1 LIAMLSLAH
10 ANLPS
15 GTESSDCAAA
25 IHLPEHLILVL
36 ADGAGG
42 TTHGRA
48 AARAAIDLV
57 THELAHGVDL
67 DDPLRVVDVLRSI
80 DVRLAR
86 ERAGQ
91 TTAVC
96 VVVSGHNVL
105 GASAGDSEAWIV
117 DGPSVVRLTDDQA
130 RKPLLGGGAQPRSF
144 LAAPLRGTLIV
155 ASDGLFKYANED
167 GVVRACALDAV
178 EAVARALCA
187 AARLPN
193 GKLQDDL
200 SLFVVRVGA

>member
-1 LIAMLSLAH
+1 MLSLAH
-10 ANLPS
+10 VNLPS

-25 IHLPEHLILVL
+25 IHLPEHLIVVL

-48 AARAAIDLV
+48 AARAVIDLV

-67 DDPLRVVDVLRSI
+67 DDPLRVADVLRSI

-96 VVVSGHNVL
+96 LVVTENAIL
-105 GASAGDSEAWIV
+105 GASAGDSEAWMV
-117 DGPSVVRLTDDQA
+117 DGPTVVRLTDDQV
-130 RKPLLGGGAQPRSF
+130 RKPLLGAGAQPRPF
-144 LAAPLRGTLIV
+144 VAGNALRGTLIV
-155 ASDGLFKYANED
+155 ASDGLFKYASVD
-167 GVVRACALDAV
+167 AIVRACALDSA
-178 EAVARALCA
+178 EAVMRALCD

-200 SLFVVRVGA
+200 SLFVVRAGA